1 MKFEIKVREIG
12 RQLQKHLPEI
22 LTGVAVGGVITSD
35 VLYIYNGVKISKE
48 TKDGKKPNYIKAYW
62 LPTTISAGSIAA
74 IIFSNRFSSKEKTL
88 LLGMTIANGAQLR
101 AYQDIVEKNV
111 SIEEVSKIVDQFE
124 DIDVEK
130 LMIDADAA
138 DETESYEEDSRLF
151 YFPQI
156 RKVVKCSTDRFNT
169 AVLNINELYSS
180 EWEATI
186 NNFFDFIDKN
196 IVKNDTELK
205 VCGDDFGWEI
215 DPDDPESG
223 ITRITISQYTKKLE
237 SGVELTYVYFMDPP
251 LHRSEWENYY
261 SYEKQYWNN
270 KHEIEQDV
278 DVEMKDA
285 NAVGIGK
292 ENKKEDRQ

>member
-1 MKFEIKVREIG
+1 MKFEIKMREVG

-22 LTGVAVGGVITSD
+22 LTGIAVGGTVVSD

-48 TKDGKKPNYIKAYW
+48 TKDGKNPNYIKAYW

-74 IIFSNRFSSKEKTL
+74 IIFSNRLSSKEKTL
-88 LLGMTIANGAQLR
+88 LLGMAVANGAQLR
-101 AYQDIVEKNV
+101 AYQDIVEKNIP
-111 SIEEVSKIVDQFE
+111 IEESAEILDQYE
-124 DIDVEK
+124 DLDIEK

-156 RKVVKCSTDRFNT
+156 HKVVKCSTDQFNT

-180 EWEATI
+180 EWEVTI
-186 NNFFDFIDKN
+186 NNFFDFIDKD
-196 IVKNDTELK
+196 IVKNDPELK
-205 VCGDDFGWEI
+205 ECGDDFGWEI

-223 ITRITISQYTKKLE
+223 ITRILISQYTKKLK
-237 SGVELTYVYFMDPP
+237 SGIDLTYVYFVDPP

-270 KHEIEQDV
+270 KHEVEQDI
-278 DVEMKDA
+278 D
-285 NAVGIGK
+285 VGIEDDLVTVDAK
-292 ENKKEDRQ
+292 ENKKEDHQ